1 MQETENFIMLQI
13 EKKFEVKHPSVA
25 KGIVQ
30 GLLEYYNTKDVRKSV
45 EGGKIVVRAILVGP
59 YAL

>member
-1 MQETENFIMLQI
+1 MLLI
-13 EKKFEVKHPSVA
+13 EKKFTVKHPSVA
-25 KGIVQ
+25 KGIIQ

-45 EGGKIVVRAILVGP
+45 EGGKIVIEAILVGP